1 LSTDAVDS
9 GAKVDSWA
17 LYRRLWIYTKPY
29 RKGLWWALLG
39 MIAAAAT
46 EPLVPALLKPLLDR
60 GFIQQTTFE
69 WWLVPVCIIGLFIFR
84 GIATFLATYA
94 LNWVS
99 GHVQTDIRVA
109 MFAHLMKLPA
119 SHFQNE
125 SHAIIA
131 SKLVFDVSNIGE
143 CVGRS
148 VIVLVRDSAVVVGLL
163 AWLFWLNW
171 KLTLVVLLLV
181 PIIGV
186 LVGVFSRRFRRIS
199 KALLIQTGELNRV
212 ANEVS
217 GAYKAV
223 KIYGAFDRQT
233 QVFKSVAGRWRN
245 VTMKIAVAGAASTP
259 ITQVFA
265 SIALAAVISIALSQ
279 ATTGQTSVGGFV
291 SFITAMLM
299 LFTPLKHLADV
310 SATMQRGLASA
321 ESVFALLDLST
332 ESDNGKA
339 VLGRSKGAIEF
350 HNVTFRYEGAT
361 SNALNTV
368 SFDIKPGEIVALV
381 GVSGAGKTS
390 VLNLLPRFFSPMSG
404 HISIDG
410 TDIESLTLASL
421 RDQIA
426 LVSQEIVLFN
436 DTLAANVAFGLP
448 DSVQPTEEQ
457 LWAALDKA
465 ALSAWVKLQPDG
477 LNTLIGE
484 AGSKLSGGQKQR
496 LAIARALVK
505 DAPILLLD
513 EATSALDTETE
524 REVQSAIDAGMEGRT
539 TLIIAHRLST
549 IANAKRVLVFEAGR
563 IIEQGSP
570 SELLRLGGVY
580 ARLSSST

>member
-1 LSTDAVDS
+1 VAHRPV
-9 GAKVDSWA
+9 KVDSWA
-17 LYRRLWIYTKPY
+17 LYKRLWAYTKPY

-46 EPLVPALLKPLLDR
+46 EPMVPALLQPLLDK
-60 GFIQQTTFE
+60 GFIQKRTFD
-69 WWLVPVCIIGLFIFR
+69 WWLVPAFIVGIFILR
-84 GIATFLATYA
+84 GMATFLGNYA
-94 LNWVS
+94 LSWVS

-109 MFAHLMKLPA
+109 MFSHLMKLPA

-125 SHAIIA
+125 SHATIA
-131 SKLVFDVSNIGE
+131 SKLVFDVSNIGD
-143 CVGRS
+143 CVGRA
-148 VIVLVRDSAVVVGLL
+148 VIVLVRDTAVVIGLL
-163 AWLFWLNW
+163 GWLFWLNW
-171 KLTLVVLLLV
+171 KLTLVVLLMV

-186 LVGVFSRRFRRIS
+186 LVGIFSKRFRRTS
-199 KALLIQTGELNRV
+199 KALLEQTGELNRV
-212 ANEVS
+212 AHEVS
-217 GAYKAV
+217 TAYKAV
-223 KIYGAFDRQT
+223 KIYGAYERQT
-233 QVFKSVAGRWRN
+233 EVFKKVAGRWRN
-245 VTMKIAVAGAASTP
+245 VIMKIAVAVASSTP

-265 SIALAAVISIALSQ
+265 SVALAAVISIALSQ
-279 ATTGQTSVGGFV
+279 SASGQTSVGGFV

-310 SATMQRGLASA
+310 NATMQRGLASA
-321 ESVFALLDLST
+321 ESVFALLDLPT
-332 ESDNGKA
+332 ESDTGKA

-350 HNVTFRYEGAT
+350 HDVSFRYEGAT
-361 SNALNTV
+361 SNALNSV

-390 VLNLLPRFFSPMSG
+390 VMNLLPRFFSPTAG

-410 TDIESLTLASL
+410 IDIESLTLASL

-448 DSVQPTEEQ
+448 DSVQPTDEQ

-465 ALSAWVKLQPDG
+465 ALSAWVRSQPDG
-477 LNTLIGE
+477 LKTVIGE

-524 REVQSAIDAGMEGRT
+524 REVQSAIDAGMQGRT

-549 IANAKRVLVFEAGR
+549 IANANRVLVFEAGR

-580 ARLSSST
+580 ARLSSSK

>member
-1 LSTDAVDS
+1 LSTD
-9 GAKVDSWA
+9 SWS
-17 LYRRLWIYTKPY
+17 LYKRIWAYAKPY
-29 RKGLWWALLG
+29 RKGLWWGLLG

-46 EPLVPALLKPLLDR
+46 EPMVPALLQPLLDK
-60 GFIQQTTFE
+60 GFMQQRAFD
-69 WWLVPVCIIGLFIFR
+69 WWLVPSFIVGIFILRGL
-84 GIATFLATYA
+84 ATFLGNYSLA
-94 LNWVS
+94 WVS

-125 SHAIIA
+125 SHAAIA
-131 SKLVFDVSNIGE
+131 SKLVFDVSNIGDS
-143 CVGRS
+143 VGKA
-148 VIVLVRDSAVVVGLL
+148 VVVLVRDTAVVIGLL

-171 KLTLVVLLLV
+171 KLTLVALLMV

-186 LVGVFSRRFRRIS
+186 AVSIFSRRFRRTS
-199 KALLIQTGELNRV
+199 KALLEQTGELNRV

-217 GAYKAV
+217 NAYKAV
-223 KIYGAFDRQT
+223 KIYGAYDRQT
-233 QVFKSVAGRWRN
+233 QVFKKVASRWRN
-245 VTMKIAVAGAASTP
+245 VIMKIAVAASASTP
-259 ITQVFA
+259 ITHILA
-265 SIALAAVISIALSQ
+265 SIALAAVIGIALSQ
-279 ATTGQTSVGGFV
+279 SASGQTSVGGFV
-291 SFITAMLM
+291 SFVTAMLM

-310 SATMQRGLASA
+310 NATLQRGLASA
-321 ESVFALLDLST
+321 ESVFGLLDLPT
-332 ESDNGKA
+332 EADKGKTA
-339 VLGRSKGAIEF
+339 IGRSKGAIEF
-350 HNVTFRYEGAT
+350 HQVAFRYEGAT
-361 SNALNTV
+361 SNALDGV
-368 SFDIKPGEIVALV
+368 SFDVKPGEIVALV

-390 VLNLLPRFFSPMSG
+390 VLNLLPRFFSPTAG

-448 DSVQPTEEQ
+448 DSIQPTDEQ

-465 ALSAWVKLQPDG
+465 ALGVWVRSQPDG
-477 LNTLIGE
+477 LKTMIGE

-524 REVQSAIDAGMEGRT
+524 REVQGAIDAGMQGRT

-549 IANAKRVLVFEAGR
+549 IANANRVLVFEAGR

-580 ARLSSST
+580 ARLSRST

>member
-1 LSTDAVDS
+1 LSTDIELDAV
-9 GAKVDSWA
+9 KVDSWA
-17 LYRRLWIYTKPY
+17 LYKRLWVYTKPY

-46 EPLVPALLKPLLDR
+46 EPLVPALLKPLLDK
-60 GFIQQTTFE
+60 GFTQQSTFD
-69 WWLVPVCIIGLFIFR
+69 WWLVPACIIGLFVFR
-84 GIATFLATYA
+84 GAATFLATYA

-99 GHVQTDIRVA
+99 GHVQTDIRVS

-125 SHAIIA
+125 SHAMIA

-148 VIVLVRDSAVVVGLL
+148 VIVLVRDTAVVVGLL
-163 AWLFWLNW
+163 GWLVWLNW

-186 LVGVFSRRFRRIS
+186 LVSIFSRRFRRIS
-199 KALLIQTGELNRV
+199 KALLVQTGELNRV

-233 QVFKSVAGRWRN
+233 QIFKNVAGRWRN

-265 SIALAAVISIALSQ
+265 SVALAAVISIALTQSSS
-279 ATTGQTSVGGFV
+279 GQTTVGGFV

-310 SATMQRGLASA
+310 SATMQKGLASA
-321 ESVFALLDLST
+321 ESVFALLDLPS
-332 ESDNGKA
+332 ESDKGKT
-339 VLGRSKGAIEF
+339 VLGRSTGSIEF
-350 HNVTFRYEGAT
+350 QSVSFRYEGAS
-361 SNALNTV
+361 SNALHNV
-368 SFDIKPGEIVALV
+368 SFVVNPGEIVALV

-390 VLNLLPRFFSPMSG
+390 VLNLLPRFFSPTAG
-404 HISIDG
+404 HIAIDG
-410 TDIESLTLASL
+410 IDIESLTLASL

-448 DSVQPTEEQ
+448 DSVQPSDEQ

-465 ALSAWVKLQPDG
+465 ALSGWVKSQPDG
-477 LNTLIGE
+477 LKTMIGE

-524 REVQSAIDAGMEGRT
+524 REVQGAIDAGMQGRT

-549 IANAKRVLVFEAGR
+549 IANANRVLVFEAGR
-563 IIEQGSP
+563 IVEQGSP
-570 SELLRLGGVY
+570 SELLRSGGVY
-580 ARLSSST
+580 ARLSQST

>member
-1 LSTDAVDS
+1 LSTDVARRS
-9 GAKVDSWA
+9 EKVDSWA
-17 LYRRLWIYTKPY
+17 LYKRLWAYTKPY
-29 RKGLWWALLG
+29 RKGLWWALVG

-46 EPLVPALLKPLLDR
+46 EPLVPALLKPLLDK
-60 GFIQQTTFE
+60 GFIQQTHFD

-84 GIATFLATYA
+84 GVATFLATYA
-94 LNWVS
+94 LNWAS

-109 MFAHLMKLPA
+109 MFSHLMKLPA

-125 SHAIIA
+125 SHAMIA

-143 CVGRS
+143 SVGRS

-186 LVGVFSRRFRRIS
+186 LVSVFSRRFRRIS
-199 KALLIQTGELNRV
+199 KALLVQTGELNRV

-233 QVFKSVAGRWRN
+233 QLFKNVAGRWRN

-259 ITQVFA
+259 LTQVFA
-265 SIALAAVISIALSQ
+265 SVALAAVISIALTQSSS
-279 ATTGQTSVGGFV
+279 GQTTVGGFV

-310 SATMQRGLASA
+310 SATMQKGLASA
-321 ESVFALLDLST
+321 ESVFALLDLPT
-332 ESDNGKA
+332 ESDNGKT

-350 HNVTFRYEGAT
+350 QSVSFRYEGAS
-361 SNALNTV
+361 SNALNGV
-368 SFDIKPGEIVALV
+368 SFEVKSGEIVALV

-390 VLNLLPRFFSPMSG
+390 VLNLLPRFFSPTTG
-404 HISIDG
+404 RISIDG
-410 TDIESLTLASL
+410 IDIESLTLASL

-426 LVSQEIVLFN
+426 LVSQEIILFN

-448 DSVQPTEEQ
+448 DSVQPSDEQ

-465 ALSAWVKLQPDG
+465 ALGSWVKSQPDG
-477 LNTLIGE
+477 LKTMIGE

-524 REVQSAIDAGMEGRT
+524 REVQSAIDAGMQGRT

-549 IANAKRVLVFEAGR
+549 IANAHRVLVFEAGR

-580 ARLSSST
+580 ARLSQST

>member
-1 LSTDAVDS
+1 LSTDALNSVV
-9 GAKVDSWA
+9 KVDSWA
-17 LYRRLWIYTKPY
+17 LYKRLWAYTKPY
-29 RKGLWWALLG
+29 RKGMWVAVLG
-39 MIAAAAT
+39 MLVAAAT
-46 EPLVPALLKPLLDR
+46 EPLVPALLKPLLDK
-60 GFIQQTTFE
+60 GFIQQKAFD
-69 WWLVPVCIIGLFIFR
+69 WWLVPVFIIGIFILR
-84 GIATFLATYA
+84 GIATFLATYG

-109 MFAHLMKLPA
+109 MFAHLMKLPP

-125 SHAIIA
+125 SHATIA
-131 SKLVFDVSNIGE
+131 SKLVFDVGNIGE
-143 CVGRS
+143 CVGRA
-148 VIVLVRDSAVVVGLL
+148 VVVLIRDSAVVVGLL

-171 KLTLVVLLLV
+171 QLTLVVLLLV
-181 PIIGV
+181 PIIGI
-186 LVGVFSRRFRRIS
+186 LVGLFGRRFRQIS
-199 KALLIQTGELNRV
+199 KALLVQTGELNRV

-223 KIYGAFDRQT
+223 KIYGAYDRQT
-233 QVFKSVAGRWRN
+233 QVFKAVASRWRN

-265 SIALAAVISIALSQ
+265 SVALAAVISIALSQ
-279 ATTGQTSVGGFV
+279 SASGQTSVGGFV

-310 SATMQRGLASA
+310 NATMQRGLASA
-321 ESVFALLDLST
+321 ESVFALLDLPT
-332 ESDNGKA
+332 ESDTGKT

-350 HNVTFRYEGAT
+350 HDVSFRYEGAT
-361 SNALNTV
+361 SNALNGV
-368 SFDIKPGEIVALV
+368 SFDIQPGEIVALV

-390 VLNLLPRFFSPMSG
+390 VMNLLPRFFSPSAG

-448 DSVQPTEEQ
+448 DSVQPTDEQ

-465 ALSAWVKLQPDG
+465 ALSGWVKSQPDG
-477 LNTLIGE
+477 LKTMIGE

-524 REVQSAIDAGMEGRT
+524 REVQSAIDAGMQGRT

-549 IANAKRVLVFEAGR
+549 IANANRVLVFEAGR

-570 SELLRLGGVY
+570 AELLRLGGVY
-580 ARLSSST
+580 ARLSQST